1 MRKRAVRYFHI
12 HSNGFVEE
20 ISHEKFFQYVVKEG
34 NWANRKL
41 VVRLHPSEISFH
53 KRGTICI
60 PLKSLE
66 QILGMKNGISYE
78 ESQRTQA
85 DEQ

>member
-1 MRKRAVRYFHI
+1 MTISRYFHI
-12 HSNGFVEE
+12 YSDGSVKE
-20 ISHEKFFQYVVKEG
+20 ISQEKFFQYVVKER

-60 PLKSLE
+60 PIKVLE
-66 QILGMKNGISYE
+66 QILGMKNGISPE
-78 ESQRTQA
+78 ESKRTEA
-85 DEQ
+85 DEH